1 MIRPKCPIVL
11 GQPHWFILNP
21 TIFNLIARPTTL
33 FLESFWMDLE
43 GWIILLIISTA
54 MYTSN
59 RNDICCDW
67 LPDLFLE
74 ANQTTCI
81 KLVPGSSRLLFWCST
96 ATCPQPLFLWNFS
109 AESVQ
114 LPGRE
119 NKKVLP
125 LKCLLGGLAQT
136 RNNWDSKA
144 VVWGWLFL
152 KSETHGN
159 AESYLFKVDSTP
171 RDKNWGILQVFFQHC

>member
-1 MIRPKCPIVL
+1 
-11 GQPHWFILNP
+11 
-21 TIFNLIARPTTL
+21 
-33 FLESFWMDLE
+33 MDLE